1 MTLPTLQAATK
12 STTLSKP
19 NGSPQKGGQPTGQK
33 AALKPATLVSPSFL
47 VSRSTASRLTLP
59 PVSRPSPRPIAP
71 RRQAAGNRLDGA
83 IVAGLLLLGNH
94 LLLWVLLLGGIP
106 LFFQVLAMQDAVQIL
121 QYQRHVAP
129 VLRND

>member
-1 MTLPTLQAATK
+1 MAPTTTAA
-12 STTLSKP
+12 P
-19 NGSPQKGGQPTGQK
+19 NRRNGSPQKGGQPTGQK
-33 AALKPATLVSPSFL
+33 AALKPATLVSPSFR
-47 VSRSTASRLTLP
+47 VSRLTTSRLTLP
-59 PVSRPSPRPIAP
+59 PDSRPSPRPTAP

-106 LFFQVLAMQDAVQIL
+106 LFFQVLAMRDAVQIL
-121 QYQRHVAP
+121 QYQRHVGP

>member
-1 MTLPTLQAATK
+1 MAPTTTAAPNR
-12 STTLSKP
+12 L
-19 NGSPQKGGQPTGQK
+19 NGSPQKGGQPTGQNT
-33 AALKPATLVSPSFL
+33 ALKPATLVSPSFL

-59 PVSRPSPRPIAP
+59 PVSRPSPRPTAP

-106 LFFQVLAMQDAVQIL
+106 LFFQVLAMRDAVQIL

>member
-1 MTLPTLQAATK
+1 MAPTTSPATLNK
-12 STTLSKP
+12 R

-33 AALKPATLVSPSFL
+33 AALKPATLASPSFR
-47 VSRSTASRLTLP
+47 VSRSTTSRLSLP
-59 PVSRPSPRPIAP
+59 PTSRPAPRPTAP
-71 RRQAAGNRLDGA
+71 RRQGAGNKLDGA

-106 LFFQVLAMQDAVQIL
+106 LFFQVLAMRDAAQVL
-121 QYQRHVAP
+121 QYERSVAP

>member
-1 MTLPTLQAATK
+1 MAPTTSPATLNK
-12 STTLSKP
+12 R

-33 AALKPATLVSPSFL
+33 AALKPATLASPSFL
-47 VSRSTASRLTLP
+47 VSRSTTSRLTLP
-59 PVSRPSPRPIAP
+59 PIFRPAPRPTAP
-71 RRQAAGNRLDGA
+71 RRQAASNRLDGA

-106 LFFQVLAMQDAVQIL
+106 LFFQVLAMRDAVQVL
-121 QYQRHVAP
+121 QHERSVAP